1 MILFSFQIEF
11 DMSHVS
17 QPISFLLIQST
28 LFSLSMEEI
37 DFFSMCN
44 KNEIETAS
52 AISMIALFTC
62 EPFFSLDYRFFWL
75 VLLLAFFLRFGG
87 GHQLELETVSLS
99 SMLFSIKR
107 SASEKLPIAARL
119 RAEKVNGTLKIV

>member
-11 DMSHVS
+11 DISHVS

-37 DFFSMCN
+37 DFFPMCN

-62 EPFFSLDYRFFWL
+62 EPFFSLEYRFFWL
-75 VLLLAFFLRFGG
+75 VLLLAFFL
-87 GHQLELETVSLS
+87 
-99 SMLFSIKR
+99 
-107 SASEKLPIAARL
+107 
-119 RAEKVNGTLKIV
+119 